1 MTYTVQIIAESIG
14 KDGRKIIKVTRENF
28 LDLMKDLKNQGFDHL
43 SLITGVDRKDFMEV
57 VYHLHS
63 MKTNQY
69 VVVKVETRDYRVPS
83 VTSLWHSA
91 NWDEREQY
99 DLLGIIFD
107 GHPDLKRLFL
117 PESWVGHPL
126 RKNYDL
132 KKVQYINMDEEG
144 NDYATFDERGGW

>member
-1 MTYTVQIIAESIG
+1 MNYTVQVIGESVG
-14 KDGRKIIKVTRENF
+14 KDGRKIIKVTKENF

-63 MKTNQY
+63 MKTNEY
-69 VVVKVETRDYRVPS
+69 VVVKVETRDYKVPS
-83 VTSLWHSA
+83 VAGLWNSA

-99 DLLGIIFD
+99 DLLGIIFE
-107 GHPDLKRLFL
+107 GHPNLKRLFL
-117 PESWVGHPL
+117 PENWVGHPL
-126 RKNYDL
+126 RKNYDM
-132 KKVQYINMDEEG
+132 KKTQYINMDDEG

>member
-1 MTYTVQIIAESIG
+1 MNYTVQVICESVG
-14 KDGRKIIKVTRENF
+14 KDGRKIIKVTKENF

-63 MKTNQY
+63 MKTNEY
-69 VVVKVETRDYRVPS
+69 VVVKVETRDYKVPS
-83 VTSLWHSA
+83 VAGLWNSA

-99 DLLGIIFD
+99 DLLGIIFE
-107 GHPDLKRLFL
+107 GHPNLKRLFL
-117 PESWVGHPL
+117 PENWVGHPL
-126 RKNYDL
+126 RKNYDM
-132 KKVQYINMDEEG
+132 KKTQYINMDEEG